1 MKFNMK
7 LFKSIGRIC
16 IFTFIIIFCI
26 YILYFSHIT
35 LNAELFKNSLLEGNT
50 NMGNDCSNCTIK
62 PSSTN
67 CLKIRDISYIL
78 TDTSFAAEIID
89 TSYIFCPWQPNC
101 EGDYLNNNML
111 SPEDRL
117 SLTKSEIKMGSG
129 IINTTCCSGSYDPF
143 YNNNTISYSDISF
156 IKNTIKP
163 TCNLIDI
170 CVNQIINSSNLT
182 PKQKD
187 EFLSELTGNDYV
199 GIRSLCNTQDIS
211 GMLFEVDIS
220 NQGSIIT
227 DPNLSIQEILEY
239 QNTLEM
245 KLQNTNNNG
254 IQFINADLSIN
265 NINKE
270 LQELDLNKESDV
282 QRKIELQ
289 NQLNPLFYSSISY
302 ETISYKLLDK
312 NENVITNKLKKNNIS
327 VSNEYLLNSDEFF
340 NCFGRI
346 DNYSDMSL
354 SDISVNNYKNL
365 YDNNLFDIADGA
377 SYKTQQELTPNNEA
391 QANDLTMELKNLQ
404 SVKQG
409 GTAPVGVINQYLRA
423 INGFYEK
430 QISNMMGPKT
440 HSVNDQLVFNNDN
453 LEIKTPTFFEYN
465 GEKNNE
471 YECQPGVTGDEN
483 FKDCGPPGA
492 ALNYSKF

>member
-16 IFTFIIIFCI
+16 VFTFIIIFCI

-35 LNAELFKNSLLEGNT
+35 LNADLFKNSLLEGNT

-62 PSSTN
+62 PSSSN

-78 TDTSFAAEIID
+78 TNDNFEAELID

-111 SPEDRL
+111 SPEDRQ

-129 IINTTCCSGSYDPF
+129 IINTTFCSGSDDPF

-170 CVNQIINSSNLT
+170 CVNEIINNRTISDANL
-182 PKQKD
+182 PK
-187 EFLSELTGNDYV
+187 LTSNDYV

-227 DPNLSIQEILEY
+227 DPTLSIQEILEY

-265 NINKE
+265 NINK
-270 LQELDLNKESDV
+270 
-282 QRKIELQ
+282 
-289 NQLNPLFYSSISY
+289 
-302 ETISYKLLDK
+302 
-312 NENVITNKLKKNNIS
+312 
-327 VSNEYLLNSDEFF
+327 
-340 NCFGRI
+340 
-346 DNYSDMSL
+346 
-354 SDISVNNYKNL
+354 
-365 YDNNLFDIADGA
+365 
-377 SYKTQQELTPNNEA
+377 
-391 QANDLTMELKNLQ
+391 
-404 SVKQG
+404 
-409 GTAPVGVINQYLRA
+409 
-423 INGFYEK
+423 
-430 QISNMMGPKT
+430 
-440 HSVNDQLVFNNDN
+440 
-453 LEIKTPTFFEYN
+453 
-465 GEKNNE
+465 
-471 YECQPGVTGDEN
+471 
-483 FKDCGPPGA
+483 
-492 ALNYSKF
+492 